1 MFRGLQQQVQ
11 EAQEQ
16 GRVCGFRFYSPPY
29 PGLQVRL
36 PVFARFHQIRHEA
49 YAALCAPRGAPR
61 GEGPNSLVSGHRSA
75 VLKPMRLYVRPEA
88 RGRTLSSLWASLSSF
103 LWSRD
108 HIFDPCIYV
117 AWLGQDSGV
126 RRRSYTLQVLIYH
139 SYYISLN
146 FSSPASLLP
155 FFSCRAVAED
165 LTSSRRRAPFPLD
178 VARPRVLEQV

>member
-126 RRRSYTLQVLIYH
+126 RRRSYTLQVLIPFH
-139 SYYISLN
+139 IIFLSISLPLRLY
-146 FSSPASLLP
+146 SPFFHVGRLLRTSHPPAAERRSRWTLLALESLL
-155 FFSCRAVAED
+155 
-165 LTSSRRRAPFPLD
+165 
-178 VARPRVLEQV
+178 